1 MAGSRPY
8 LGSTGST
15 PGTMRMRAWEDVA
28 LFRMM
33 QSVGTSLAATTA
45 FRPALAES
53 RRTFQAWA

>member
-1 MAGSRPY
+1 
-8 LGSTGST
+8 
-15 PGTMRMRAWEDVA
+15 
-28 LFRMM
+28 MM